1 MESGHLRLDEL
12 GKHFR
17 FVVEVGAKYEIGS
30 ESPQRFGNPEINMT
44 FWSYKGPM
52 ISNQEV
58 RFLGNLKIEGDV

>member
-30 ESPQRFGNPEINMT
+30 ESPQRFGDPKINWA

-52 ISNQEV
+52 KSNQEV
-58 RFLGNLKIEGDV
+58 RFLGNLKARRNV